1 MTYPTSYY
9 AATRNPAPERPPL
22 AGDESCDVCVV
33 GGGFA
38 GVSAALHLAESGKK
52 VILLEAEEIGF
63 GASGRNGGQVVNGFS
78 RGYDAFLKSCGKDT
92 AEAILAM
99 SFEGGDIIRQRI
111 GKYGISCDYREGTFF
126 AAFNKKQI
134 AHLEREKELW
144 ERAGNT
150 AIEMIGP
157 EKVSAIVDT
166 KLYIGG
172 MLDRRGGHLHPL
184 NLVLGEAAALES
196 LGGKIFEQSRV
207 IRIDK
212 TNKPKVYT
220 DKGSVAAD
228 FVVVCGNAYL
238 TGILPEITGRIMPVS
253 SQIVTTEPLGE
264 ELARKMMPGDNCVE
278 DCNFMLDYYRIT
290 ADHRLLFGGGVLY
303 SGYEPTDV
311 IRRLQPHID
320 RTFPYLRDKKI
331 DFAWNGQIAITLT
344 RFPHLGRLSDTI
356 YFIQGDSGHGVTACH
371 LQGKLVAEAI
381 NHQAARFD
389 VFANIKNYPFP
400 GGRVFRVP
408 LTALGAWYY
417 ELREVIGI

>member
-1 MTYPTSYY
+1 MAYPTSYY

-22 AGDESCDVCVV
+22 QGDATCDVCVI

-111 GKYGISCDYREGTFF
+111 GKYNISCDYREGTFF

-184 NLVLGEAAALES
+184 NLVLGEAAALET

-264 ELARKMMPGDNCVE
+264 ELARKMIPGDNCVE

-303 SGYEPTDV
+303 SGYEPADV

-320 RTFPYLRDKKI
+320 RTFPHLRDKKI